1 MKIVSV
7 KIGDLV
13 KLKKNHP
20 CGENK
25 WKVYKVGMDIGL
37 ECQGC
42 GRRVKLFR
50 RDFNRRFKGYLKE
63 EIEESE
69 NFKGKFV

>member
-1 MKIVSV
+1 MRIVSA

-13 KLKKNHP
+13 KLKKKHP
-20 CGENK
+20 CGENR

-63 EIEESE
+63 EIGEKE
-69 NFKGKFV
+69 K

>member
-1 MKIVSV
+1 MRIVSA

-13 KLKKNHP
+13 KLKKKHP
-20 CGENK
+20 CGENR

-63 EIEESE
+63 KIGEKE
-69 NFKGKFV
+69 K

>member
-1 MKIVSV
+1 MVKTTTI

-20 CGENK
+20 CGKNR
-25 WKVYKVGMDIGL
+25 WQVFRVGMDIGL

-42 GRRVKLFR
+42 GRKIKLIR
-50 RDFNRRFKGYLKE
+50 REFNRRFRGYLKE
-63 EIEESE
+63 ELKEKEM
-69 NFKGKFV
+69 

>member
-25 WKVYKVGMDIGL
+25 FKVFKVGMDIGL

-42 GRRVKLFR
+42 GRKIKLIR
-50 RDFNRRFKGYLKE
+50 REFNRRFRGYLKE
-63 EIEESE
+63 ELKEKEM
-69 NFKGKFV
+69 